1 MAAGRPPSRH
11 SPTTACSRLQWIF
24 VVRLLP
30 DAILLQPPVERAA
43 AHAELLCREADIAIV
58 ARQDLFDEHALRF
71 LQRQMVGAA
80 ASAMRTAR
88 SIACAS
94 SRTLPGQPCPCIAAR
109 ASASSPASGLR

>member
-58 ARQDLFDEHALRF
+58 ARQDLFDAHALRF
-71 LQRQMVGAA
+71 LQRQIRGA
-80 ASAMRTAR
+80 RRLPAR
-88 SIACAS
+88 FLQRPDRWRSPPPRRCAGGGGDGA
-94 SRTLPGQPCPCIAAR
+94 RRWPALPHPP
-109 ASASSPASGLR
+109 